1 MTVMDELRD
10 IRAKLLGEPPP
21 ISYDYYRGE
30 EWDSELERLAQTTDP
45 KHTSEL
51 WRRFLAF
58 DGARRAL
65 EVEEER
71 RARWKAE
78 LRQIAHRRAQ
88 VDPDS
93 SDVAAFANDTTRQ
106 QMLEVALDTSAEL
119 HASLK
124 VILEREQTAWGN
136 AWHIYQGTSQ
146 ELRRME
152 RGAAPQIE
160 RWELDPHA
168 DKIEDLRRRQQH
180 LTRSRG

>member
-21 ISYDYYRGE
+21 PSYDYRGE
-30 EWDSELERLAQTTDP
+30 EWDAELERLAQTTDP

-58 DGARRAL
+58 DQARRAL
-65 EVEEER
+65 EVEEEK
-71 RARWKAE
+71 RARWKQE
-78 LRQIAHRRAQ
+78 LRQIGRRHAA
-88 VDPDS
+88 VDPDTVDVVAFS
-93 SDVAAFANDTTRQ
+93 SDQTRKTI
-106 QMLEVALDTSAEL
+106 LETALDVRTEL

-124 VILEREQTAWGN
+124 ANLERARDAWGQ
-136 AWHIYQGTSQ
+136 AWAAYLGTSQ
-146 ELRRME
+146 ELRKRE
-152 RGAAPQIE
+152 RGGVPQIA

-168 DKIEDLRRRQQH
+168 DKVEDLRRRQQH